1 MKNQKWYTEENRDGE
16 IWRKCLECES
26 ITPMTKNGEPTKVS
40 KRENI
45 DTECP
50 ESYLHS
56 GYTSPTKWTGPDPRT
71 YDAPEH
77 VAETRSI
84 PEQINLILCDCG
96 HKVESSSVMNAS
108 LGTSCPNCYDKMS

>member
-1 MKNQKWYTEENRDGE
+1 MTKKWYTEENKNGE
-16 IWRKCLECES
+16 TRRICLECKS
-26 ITPMTKNGEPTKVS
+26 ITRMEKNGEPTRAS
-40 KRENI
+40 KLENI

-50 ESYLHS
+50 DSYLHS
-56 GYTSPTKWTGPDPRT
+56 DYISPTKWTGPDPRT

-96 HKVESSSVMNAS
+96 HKVNRSSVMNAS
-108 LGTSCPNCYDKMS
+108 LGTSCQNCYDKMS